1 MAVQL
6 SLKLSGQELQMW
18 LLTVSA
24 HSEILGSSQN
34 NMSLPDDMADS
45 SKLRFGYPSVSES
58 VLYASV

>member
-6 SLKLSGQELQMW
+6 SIKLSGQELQMW
-18 LLTVSA
+18 LLMISA
-24 HSEILGSSQN
+24 HPEILGSSQN
-34 NMSLPDDMADS
+34 DMGLPDDIADS